1 MRSWIPWGIMALLVA
16 MTTAALVVGVRDAP
30 VASPTYRE
38 LLSPF
43 YDPSLVLPKVDLP
56 PSCPRTARSQ
66 VQMDTCAASELHE
79 LQVALYETL
88 VVQVRYSVP
97 KLALAAESAFES
109 YEKAE
114 CSEASAPNAGGS
126 IYPLI
131 YSECEIKLTRQRIQ
145 QMRSD
150 LLRLTDGH

>member
-1 MRSWIPWGIMALLVA
+1 
-16 MTTAALVVGVRDAP
+16 
-30 VASPTYRE
+30 
-38 LLSPF
+38 
-43 YDPSLVLPKVDLP
+43 
-56 PSCPRTARSQ
+56 
-66 VQMDTCAASELHE
+66 MDTCAASELHE
-79 LQVALYETL
+79 LQVALHETL

-126 IYPLI
+126 IHPLI

-145 QMRSD
+145 QMRGD
-150 LLRLTDGH
+150 LLGLTGGH